1 MRNHFNLFIILLVA
15 ALLLCGCAVRTV
27 DQMYYPPKRSVE
39 YHNLQSAIDNAM
51 VGLSYSAPVSGENQ
65 QTVQMADLDGDGT
78 QEFLLYAKAGTDSP
92 LRILIFRLYKEN
104 YRHIETITCN
114 GTSFDQVEYV
124 QMDNRGGMEIIVGR
138 QLNDQVLRS
147 LSVYTFTDGS
157 AKQLI
162 STNYTKFL
170 AVDLDDDKSGELF
183 VLRPG
188 ATDADNGVAE
198 LYGIDSG
205 AMVRSNEVRMSQ
217 PSQNLKRI
225 IVGKLHGGEKAIY
238 AASTVG
244 DTEIITDV
252 YTLNDGL
259 LTNVSLSNES
269 GTSIKT
275 MRNYYVYADDIDND
289 GVVELPALIPMHSDG
304 QEIISDRNDIVR
316 WYAMTASGGEIVK
329 MYTYHNFVGGWYIQL
344 NSRIAECLYVQN
356 SGFEYGFYLWDANK
370 DTYEKL
376 MTVFALSGNDREAEA
391 KKNGRVVL
399 STTESVVYAA
409 EIESC
414 AEEYGFTKEHLPL
427 RFHMIQQDWKTG
439 ET

>member
-1 MRNHFNLFIILLVA
+1 MKKRLNLFIILIMA
-15 ALLLCGCAVRTV
+15 ALLLGGCAVRTV
-27 DQMYYPPKRSVE
+27 EQMYYPPRRSE
-39 YHNLQSAIDNAM
+39 AYHNLQSAIDKAM
-51 VGLSYSAPVSGENQ
+51 AGLSYSAPLFGENQ
-65 QTVQMADLDGDGT
+65 QTVQMADLDGDGI
-78 QEFLLYAKAGTDSP
+78 QEFLLFAKSGAESP
-92 LRILIFRLYKEN
+92 LRILIFRLHDEDYSLV
-104 YRHIETITCN
+104 ETISCN

-124 QMDNRGGMEIIVGR
+124 QMDKRGGMEIVVGR

-147 LSVYTFTDGS
+147 LSVYTLTDDGV
-157 AKQLI
+157 KQLI

-170 AVDLDDDKSGELF
+170 AVDMNDDKTGELF

-198 LYGIDSG
+198 LYAMDSG
-205 AMVRSNEVRMSQ
+205 TMVRSKEVSMSQ
-217 PSQNLKRI
+217 PAQNLKRI

-252 YTLNDGL
+252 YALNAGTLM
-259 LTNVSLSNES
+259 NVSFSNES

-289 GVVELPALIPMHSDG
+289 GVVELPALIPMQSDG
-304 QEIISDRNDIVR
+304 QQIISDRNDIVR
-316 WYAMTASGGEIVK
+316 WYAMTISGGEVVK

-344 NSRIAECLYVQN
+344 NSRIAEHLMVKN
-356 SGFEYGFYLWDANK
+356 NGFEYVFYLWDDAGE
-370 DTYEKL
+370 TYQKL
-376 MTVFALSGNDREAEA
+376 MTIYALSGNDRKAEA
-391 KKNGRVVL
+391 QKNGRVVL
-399 STTESVVYAA
+399 STTESLIYAA
-409 EIESC
+409 EIEPC
-414 AEEYGFTKEHLPL
+414 AEEYGLEKAHLPL

>member
-1 MRNHFNLFIILLVA
+1 MKKRVSLFVISFMA
-15 ALLLCGCAVRTV
+15 TLLLCGCAVRTV
-27 DQMYYPPKRSVE
+27 EQMYYPPKRSEE
-39 YHNLQSAIDNAM
+39 YHDLQSAIDNAM
-51 VGLSYSAPVSGENQ
+51 SGLSYSAPVSGENQ
-65 QTVQMADLDGDGT
+65 QTVQMTDLDGDGT

-92 LRILIFRLYKEN
+92 LRILIFRLHNEN
-104 YRHIETITCN
+104 YSLVDTITCN
-114 GTSFDQVEYV
+114 GTSFDQVEYA
-124 QMDNRGGMEIIVGR
+124 QMDMRGGMEIIVGR

-147 LSVYTFTDGS
+147 LSVYTLTSDG

-170 AVDLDDDKSGELF
+170 SVDLNDDKAGELF

-188 ATDADNGVAE
+188 VTSADNGIAE
-198 LYGIDSG
+198 LYAMDSG
-205 AMVRSNEVRMSQ
+205 VMVRSNEVLMSQ

-238 AASTVG
+238 VASTVG
-244 DTEIITDV
+244 DTEIVTDV
-252 YTLNDGL
+252 YTLNAGL
-259 LTNVSLSNES
+259 LTNVSFSNES

-289 GVVELPALIPMHSDG
+289 GVVELPALIPMRSDG
-304 QEIISDRNDIVR
+304 QQIPSDRNDIVR

-344 NSRIAECLYVQN
+344 NSSIAERLMVLN
-356 SGFEYGFYLWDANK
+356 SGFEYSFHLWDESNK
-370 DTYEKL
+370 AYQKL
-376 MTVFALSGNDREAEA
+376 MTIYVLSGNDRIAESQ
-391 KKNGRVVL
+391 KNGRVVL

-409 EIESC
+409 EIEPC
-414 AEEYGFTKEHLPL
+414 AEAYGFTKEHLPL